1 MSNSVKHIFEILTEV
16 TIHKASGN
24 KSCVTNTIL
33 SHPELIQHVLQF
45 LETSD
50 TKICVQKSVTY
61 SSLHI
66 FSGLFDGIQ
75 LSSCWKH
82 QAQKI
87 GLPNSQ
93 FQ

>member
-50 TKICVQKSVTY
+50 TKICVSKSL
-61 SSLHI
+61 SLTVAYI
-66 FSGLFDGIQ
+66 FSVVCLMVY
-75 LSSCWKH
+75 SCQVAGSIGH
-82 QAQKI
+82 QK
-87 GLPNSQ
+87 
-93 FQ
+93 